1 MKVSVI
7 IPAAGSGKRFGSP
20 ENKIFL
26 DLAGKSVIERTA
38 MLFSSLSTVTEI
50 LLVGNSTDLPRLR
63 EMFSGHRLVKI
74 LLGGAERFDSVW
86 AALQQVN
93 PESEIVLIHD
103 AARPLTN
110 PSLIRSVIESA
121 KEKGAAIA
129 AIPLVDSI
137 KRSLN
142 GETILESVDRE
153 TLYAAQTPQAFQL
166 KKFLESYQKAIAENF
181 RASDDAGVA
190 QRYGM
195 TVSLVPGEKQNL
207 KITKPEDLEFARFF
221 IANQNQP

>member
-7 IPAAGSGKRFGSP
+7 IPAAGSGQRFGSS

-26 DLAGKSVIERTA
+26 DLAGKSVIERTVA
-38 MLFSSLSTVTEI
+38 LFSSLNSVVEI
-50 LLVGNSTDLPRLR
+50 LLVGNSKDLPRLKK
-63 EMFSGHRLVKI
+63 MFSEHRLVKT

-86 AALQQVN
+86 AALAQVN
-93 PESEIVLIHD
+93 RESEIVLIHD
-103 AARPLTN
+103 AARPLTS

-121 KEKGAAIA
+121 KENGAAIA
-129 AIPLVDSI
+129 AIPIVDSI

-153 TLYAAQTPQAFQL
+153 TLWAAQTPQAFHF
-166 KKFLESYQKAIAENF
+166 KKFLEFYQKAIAEGF
-181 RASDDAGVA
+181 RASDDAGVV
-190 QRYGM
+190 QHYGM
-195 TVSLVPGEKQNL
+195 TVRLIPGGKQNL
-207 KITKPEDLEFARFF
+207 KITNPEDLEFARFF